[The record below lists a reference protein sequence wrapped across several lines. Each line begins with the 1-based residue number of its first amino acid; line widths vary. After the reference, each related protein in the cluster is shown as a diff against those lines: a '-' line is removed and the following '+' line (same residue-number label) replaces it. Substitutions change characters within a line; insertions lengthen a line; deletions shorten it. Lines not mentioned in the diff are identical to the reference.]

1 MNYIEII
8 IDSREPKSCL
18 KYLINSFPN
27 ISFSVKC
34 LEEGDYESA
43 KVIVERKTINDLYSS
58 IIGSKNKKGR
68 LEGQVS
74 RLSCH
79 NNKMILIL
87 ITGNIYNTAERL
99 SKIHVSFNMD
109 IIYGQIAS
117 ICCRENFHILWIED
131 ERCALTA
138 MVKFMQKV
146 EDGKYK
152 IASRR
157 DPDRLMARLFN
168 ITYDQWIL
176 VKSKYKTI
184 NNMSRLEASAFKS
197 IQGIGVQKSKDIWV
211 ILNEQI

>member
-1 MNYIEII
+1 M
-8 IDSREPKSCL
+8 
-18 KYLINSFPN
+18 
-27 ISFSVKC
+27 
-34 LEEGDYESA
+34 
-43 KVIVERKTINDLYSS
+43 IVERKTINDLYSS

-87 ITGNIYNTAERL
+87 ITGNIYDTAERL

-131 ERCALTA
+131 ERCALTS